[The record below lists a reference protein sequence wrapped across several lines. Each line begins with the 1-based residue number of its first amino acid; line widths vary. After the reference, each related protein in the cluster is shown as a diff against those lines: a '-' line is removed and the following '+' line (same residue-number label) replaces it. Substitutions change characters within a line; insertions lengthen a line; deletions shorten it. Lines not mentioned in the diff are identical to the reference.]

1 MFLIIWLIQVSG
13 YYFTGREQHLTEG
26 FMRYLLPVL
35 LPIALAGCAT
45 VSTTKTI
52 QVTPQPGADH
62 IVVDT
67 NATARCKDILFIIT
81 CKVNLDMTPVGV
93 MENAPATASV
103 AAPAPAANETVATR
117 LEELDKLKSQKLIST
132 KEYQAKRTEILRG
145 L

>member
-1 MFLIIWLIQVSG
+1 
-13 YYFTGREQHLTEG
+13 
-26 FMRYLLPVL
+26 MRFFLPVL

-67 NATARCKDILFIIT
+67 NATARCKDIFFIIS
-81 CKVNLDMTPVGV
+81 CKVNLEMTPVGGMDNV
-93 MENAPATASV
+93 PAIASLATPNSV
-103 AAPAPAANETVATR
+103 PIANETVSTR
-117 LEELDKLKSQKLIST
+117 LEELDKLKSQKLISA
-132 KEYQAKRTEILRG
+132 KEYQAKRSEILKG

>member
-1 MFLIIWLIQVSG
+1 LGATIIED
-13 YYFTGREQHLTEG
+13 R
-26 FMRYLLPVL
+26 MRYLLPVL

-67 NATARCKDILFIIT
+67 NATARCKDIFFIIT
-81 CKVNLDMTPVGV
+81 CKVNLEMTPVGG
-93 MENAPATASV
+93 MENTPATASLV
-103 AAPAPAANETVATR
+103 TPAPTPVVSATVTSR
-117 LEELDKLKSQKLIST
+117 LEELDKLKSQKLINA
-132 KEYQAKRTEILRG
+132 KEYQTKRTEILRG

>member
-1 MFLIIWLIQVSG
+1 
-13 YYFTGREQHLTEG
+13 
-26 FMRYLLPVL
+26 MRYLLPVL

-67 NATARCKDILFIIT
+67 NATARCKDIFFIIT
-81 CKVNLDMTPVGV
+81 CKVNLEMTPVGG
-93 MENAPATASV
+93 MENTPATASLV
-103 AAPAPAANETVATR
+103 TPAPTPVVSATLTSR
-117 LEELDKLKSQKLIST
+117 LEELDKLKSQKLINA
-132 KEYQAKRTEILRG
+132 KEYQTKRTEILRG

>member
-1 MFLIIWLIQVSG
+1 
-13 YYFTGREQHLTEG
+13 
-26 FMRYLLPVL
+26 MRYFLPVL

-67 NATARCKDILFIIT
+67 NATARCKDIFFIIT
-81 CKVNLDMTPVGV
+81 CKVNLEMTPVGG

-103 AAPAPAANETVATR
+103 ASPVPAPVANETVTGR
-117 LEELDKLKSQKLIST
+117 LEELDKLKSQKLISNR
-132 KEYQAKRTEILRG
+132 EYQAKRTEILRG